1 MKILNLLTIT
11 YIYNKKETMGRIAK
25 QKRLLIEEANKRILT
40 EQPNPNTY
48 IITKAK
54 PGDDG
59 VYIQLKNDKNQIIDY
74 GTLKRH
80 EAQRIGLDKHILINR
95 KTNTPYVED
104 EVRVSSFDIPDGYSL
119 HMTGVEDSLGISSDI
134 NLGKVVLMLSDL
146 PTAKHFN

>member
-1 MKILNLLTIT
+1 MGKVIKL
-11 YIYNKKETMGRIAK
+11 KESDIQRIV
-25 QKRLLIEEANKRILT
+25 KRVLT
-40 EQPNPNTY
+40 EQPNPTTY

-134 NLGKVVLMLSDL
+134 NSGELVLMLSDL
-146 PTAKHFN
+146 PNAIHFN